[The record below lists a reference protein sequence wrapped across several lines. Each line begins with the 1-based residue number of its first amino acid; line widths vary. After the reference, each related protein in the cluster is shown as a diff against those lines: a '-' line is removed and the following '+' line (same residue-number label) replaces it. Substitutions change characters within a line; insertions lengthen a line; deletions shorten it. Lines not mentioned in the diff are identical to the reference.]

1 MAENNTR
8 KDQIIDYDEL
18 DELPDVVLG
27 EQTLAMRKLRE
38 NGKPV
43 VDTKPKQQSKQN
55 KALDEVNV
63 YDQTT
68 GIPSVEELLKQ
79 SDYISLHCPL
89 TPQTRHMINKETI
102 AMMKPT
108 AYIINTGRGALID
121 EPALIEALKEGRIAG
136 AGLDVQETEPPVQ
149 DNPLYDMPNVILTPH
164 MGWKGLETR
173 QRLVSILA
181 ANIQAFDEGRPQNV
195 VS

>member
-43 VDTKPKQQSKQN
+43 IDTKPKQQSKQN

-79 SDYISLHCPL
+79 KIE
-89 TPQTRHMINKETI
+89 QTEMAKTDSAQEKTVVLEKSVDDLIWLKKEAKENIELEGLRQANSNAYLSAIKELNTLLDLYPKKAQEEDNKEDKLDKI
-102 AMMKPT
+102 FDS
-108 AYIINTGRGALID
+108 L
-121 EPALIEALKEGRIAG
+121 EGIFK
-136 AGLDVQETEPPVQ
+136 Q
-149 DNPLYDMPNVILTPH
+149 
-164 MGWKGLETR
+164 
-173 QRLVSILA
+173 
-181 ANIQAFDEGRPQNV
+181 
-195 VS
+195 

>member
-43 VDTKPKQQSKQN
+43 VDTQPKQQSKQN

-79 SDYISLHCPL
+79 KIEQSEMPKAGSAQEKTVVLEKSVDDDLHL
-89 TPQTRHMINKETI
+89 EELKKGRNIETVLELI
-102 AMMKPT
+102 ILEMK
-108 AYIINTGRGALID
+108 
-121 EPALIEALKEGRIAG
+121 LKLKTSTQILR
-136 AGLDVQETEPPVQ
+136 
-149 DNPLYDMPNVILTPH
+149 VI
-164 MGWKGLETR
+164 K
-173 QRLVSILA
+173 S
-181 ANIQAFDEGRPQNV
+181 
-195 VS
+195 